1 MNELEIFLRLSLAGL
16 SIVITII
23 SLISFWKIKDGKL
36 ALATL
41 GFSLFAVEGGLLSIG
56 IFSPVVEAY
65 ITVELTVGIAFLAL
79 IFFYLS
85 IVKR

>member
-1 MNELEIFLRLSLAGL
+1 MNELEIFLRLSLTGL

-23 SLISFWKIKDGKL
+23 SLTSFFKLKDGKL

-41 GFSLFAVEGGLLSIG
+41 GFFLFAVEGGLLSIG
-56 IFSPVVEAY
+56 IFSPIVEAY
-65 ITVELTVGIAFLAL
+65 VTVELTVGIAFLAL

>member
-23 SLISFWKIKDGKL
+23 SLISFWKVKDGKM
-36 ALATL
+36 ALASL
-41 GFSLFAVEGGLLSIG
+41 GFCLFAVEGTLLSIG

-65 ITVELTVGIAFLAL
+65 VTVELMVGIAFLAL

-85 IVKR
+85 ILKR